1 MPQHA
6 PWPQDFHGKRGL
18 GQPGQARYTRRIM
31 QNRGI
36 PLSLALAAALSGP
49 GWLRDPGAGLVAEA
63 RAQDAPA
70 TCTLKGSP
78 LLGRGLQL
86 YDAPKDGKVIAEFIG
101 STVPLSLTIAE
112 EPAKGRSKASTSAG
126 KPTLRLDGWLAIDTI
141 PVYAVKDVGAVGE
154 QVKIA
159 GGHAVKLVKG
169 AQGKLTAE
177 LSIAGSEGQTL
188 RGTGPCDAFSLEWA
202 RPTLYD
208 PPQTARPYLM
218 KGQSLDLFDKPS
230 GENIYTLNMAEGA
243 SPLFHGLET
252 RGMFQRVVSRSDV
265 VIEAWVKLG
274 SLTLIK
280 KGDRI
285 ESPPSAPAQKASA
298 RMVLDASTPVKT
310 AAKDILVRAQRDDKD
325 RAIGVLEKGAEFH
338 PMQVVSGWI
347 NVLPRELHLSPPAGG
362 GFWIKAEDAP

>member
-1 MPQHA
+1 M
-6 PWPQDFHGKRGL
+6 
-18 GQPGQARYTRRIM
+18 RI
-31 QNRGI
+31 RGI

-112 EPAKGRSKASTSAG
+112 EPVKGRSKVSTSAG

-141 PVYAVKDVGAVGE
+141 PVYAVKDVAAVGE

-177 LSIAGSEGQTL
+177 LTIAGSEGQTL